1 MYNTA
6 YTRLW
11 KPQRQPT
18 IGSGGTHKRKDNF
31 EDNNFI

>member
-6 YTRLW
+6 YTILW

-18 IGSGGTHKRKDNF
+18 IGSGGYKLENLNLF
-31 EDNNFI
+31 